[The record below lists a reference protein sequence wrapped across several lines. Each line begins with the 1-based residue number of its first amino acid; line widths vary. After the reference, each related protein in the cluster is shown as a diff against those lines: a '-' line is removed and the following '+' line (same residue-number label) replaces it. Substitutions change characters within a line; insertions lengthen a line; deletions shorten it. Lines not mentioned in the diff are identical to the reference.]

1 VRRFFIDPGS
11 ISAQRAVIS
20 AAESRHIATVLRLQ
34 PGACVELFDG
44 TGTVYQGCLHSVTRQ
59 AVTVDI
65 LSRQQPA
72 EEGVSLTLAQG
83 LLKGKKMDFLV
94 QKATEL
100 GVRTFQPLQTRYCE
114 SKGERRGRRQRWQ
127 RIMLEACKQCK
138 RPLPMEINPA
148 AGLNHLDTSRF
159 SCKIMLWE
167 DEKSVPLPNVPTST
181 GRGDSICLLLG
192 PEGGFHREEVEQAR
206 ALGFQTVS
214 LGRRTLRA
222 ETAALA
228 AVAIVQFLAGNLDPA

>member
-1 VRRFFIDPGS
+1 M
-11 ISAQRAVIS
+11 
-20 AAESRHIATVLRLQ
+20 
-34 PGACVELFDG
+34 
-44 TGTVYQGCLHSVTRQ
+44 TRQ

-65 LSRQQPA
+65 ISQQQPA
-72 EEGVSLTLAQG
+72 KESVPLTLAQG

-114 SKGERRGRRQRWQ
+114 NRGDRKGQRERWQ

-148 AGLNHLDTSRF
+148 SGLNHFDASLF

-167 DEKSVPLPNVPTST
+167 GEKSVSLPGALPST
-181 GRGDSICLLLG
+181 GSDSICLLLG
-192 PEGGFHREEVEQAR
+192 PEGGFHKEEIEHAC

-214 LGRRTLRA
+214 LGRRILRA

-228 AVAIVQFLAGNLDPA
+228 AVAIIQFLAGNLGPAA

>member
-1 VRRFFIDPGS
+1 MRRFFIDPGS

-20 AAESRHIATVLRLQ
+20 AAESWHIATVLRLQ
-34 PGACVELFDG
+34 PGVFVELFDG
-44 TGTVYQGCLHSVTRQ
+44 TGAVYQGRLHSVTGQ

-65 LSRQQPA
+65 LSRQKPA
-72 EEGVSLTLAQG
+72 GEGVSLTLAQG

-114 SKGERRGRRQRWQ
+114 NKSERRGRPERWQ
-127 RIMLEACKQCK
+127 RIMLTACKQCK
-138 RPLPMEINPA
+138 QPLPMEIKPA
-148 AGLNHLDTSRF
+148 TGLNHLDTSLF

-167 DEKSVPLPNVPTST
+167 DEKSVPLSGALPLT
-181 GRGDSICLLLG
+181 GRDSICLLLG
-192 PEGGFHREEVEQAR
+192 PEGGFHQEEVEYVR
-206 ALGFQTVS
+206 TLGFQTVS
-214 LGRRTLRA
+214 LGPRTLRA

>member
-1 VRRFFIDPGS
+1 MRRFFIDPGS
-11 ISAQRAVIS
+11 ISARRAVIS

-34 PGACVELFDG
+34 PGVCIELFDG

-72 EEGVSLTLAQG
+72 EEGVPLILAQG

-114 SKGERRGRRQRWQ
+114 NKGERQSRQDRWR

-138 RPLPMEINPA
+138 RLLPMEINPTV
-148 AGLNHLDTSRF
+148 GLNHLDTSQF
-159 SCKIMLWE
+159 SRKIMLWE
-167 DEKSVPLPNVPTST
+167 DEKSVPLPGALPSADS
-181 GRGDSICLLLG
+181 DSICLLLG
-192 PEGGFHREEVEQAR
+192 PEGGFHQEEIEYAR

-228 AVAIVQFLAGNLDPA
+228 AVAIVQFLSGNLDPA